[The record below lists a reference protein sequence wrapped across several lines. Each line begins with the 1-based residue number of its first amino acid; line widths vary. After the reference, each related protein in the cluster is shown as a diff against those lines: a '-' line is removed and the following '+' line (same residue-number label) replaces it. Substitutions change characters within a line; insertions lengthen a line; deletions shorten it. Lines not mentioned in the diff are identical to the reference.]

1 MTDSAVPDYYWRSL
15 RYFCYYRL
23 TVAGLLILGASAY
36 AEVISFGAQDTRLFL
51 RTAVLYFAG
60 AIAMAVT
67 VHRRAPSFSTQLT
80 LQALLDIFLL
90 TLLMYAS
97 GGQKSGLGM
106 LMLVTLAGSGL
117 VGEGRMVLFFASVAS
132 VAMLLEQGWRTL
144 RFDGDSVD
152 FFRTGLICVS
162 FFVMAITARLL
173 ARRVVANE
181 ELARARGRALDRQL
195 AIGRRIIADM
205 TDGVLVLDERGYVQQ
220 SNSMAERL
228 LQLSSGT
235 ASLRDWSPYLAH
247 QMHVHTDVDRE
258 LSEVIRSREGKLLRL
273 RLLPATAV
281 GGDAIVYV
289 EDMERIQNQAQQ
301 LKLAALGRLTA
312 NIAHEIRNPLAA
324 ISHAAELIAED
335 EIDPGRRRLAKI
347 IGDNSQRLNR
357 LVTDV
362 LQLGRRDQ
370 AVREAIR
377 WDEFLTGFL
386 EEFALHDASASTRVA
401 MFCVPDPIP
410 SFRFDRGHLHRVLW
424 NLLVNAL
431 RHATLAAGAVKLTLV
446 SVDETALELHIEDDG
461 PGIDG
466 NIRKQMFEPFITSHG
481 KGTGLGLYI
490 ARELCE
496 INDARLEFIDPL
508 PGASLTGAHFVLR
521 MSIET

>member
-1 MTDSAVPDYYWRSL
+1 MSAQSVPDYYWRSL

-23 TVAGLLILGASAY
+23 AIAGLLLAGAAIY
-36 AEVISFGAQDTRLFL
+36 GDVINFGAQDPK
-51 RTAVLYFAG
+51 LYMRAASIYVAG
-60 AIAMAVT
+60 AVSLIVA
-67 VHRRAPSFSTQLT
+67 VHRRSPSFATQLT
-80 LQALLDIFLL
+80 LQALLDILL
-90 TLLMYAS
+90 IALLMYAS
-97 GGQKSGLGM
+97 GGQKSGLGL
-106 LMLVTLAGSGL
+106 LMLVTLAGTGL
-117 VGEGRMVLFFASVAS
+117 VGEGRMVLFFAALAS
-132 VAMLLEQGWRTL
+132 VAMLLEQAWRTL

-195 AIGRRIIADM
+195 AVSQRIIADM
-205 TDGVLVLDERGYVQQ
+205 TDGVLVLDESGQVTQT
-220 SNSMAERL
+220 NAMADRL
-228 LQLSSGT
+228 LQLHHGT
-235 ASLRDWSPYLAH
+235 HRLRDWSPFLAH
-247 QMHVHTDVDRE
+247 QMNAPAGDHRE
-258 LSEVIRSREGKLLRL
+258 LSEMIRSREGKPLRL
-273 RLLPATAV
+273 RLLPATGH

-289 EDMERIQNQAQQ
+289 EDVERVQHQAQQ

-324 ISHAAELIAED
+324 IAHAAELIAED

-370 AVREAIR
+370 AMREVID
-377 WDEFLTGFL
+377 WHEFSKGFL
-386 EEFALHDASASTRVA
+386 EEIALHDASAGVRIACIGDSGP
-401 MFCVPDPIP
+401 VPRF
-410 SFRFDRGHLHRVLW
+410 SFDRGHLHRVLW

-431 RHATLAAGAVKLTLV
+431 RHASAAPGAVTLRLAQTN
-446 SVDETALELHIEDDG
+446 SESLALHIQDDG
-461 PGIDG
+461 PGIDAS
-466 NIRKQMFEPFITSHG
+466 IRRQMFEPFITSHG

-496 INDARLEFIDPL
+496 INAASLEFIDPV
-508 PGASLTGAHFVLR
+508 PETVAAGAHFVIR
-521 MSIET
+521 MKAEP

>member
-1 MTDSAVPDYYWRSL
+1 MTRSVVPDYYWRSL

-23 TVAGLLILGASAY
+23 AIASLLFLGASAY
-36 AEVISFGAQDTRLFL
+36 AEIISFGAQDTQLFL
-51 RTAVLYFAG
+51 RTAAIYIAV
-60 AIAMAVT
+60 AIALVIAVQ
-67 VHRRAPSFSTQLT
+67 RRSPSFSTQLT
-80 LQALLDIFLL
+80 LQALLDILLL

-106 LMLVTLAGSGL
+106 LMLVTLAGTGL

-205 TDGVLVLDERGYVQQ
+205 TDGVLVLDERGHVQQ
-220 SNSMAERL
+220 SNAMAEKL
-228 LQLSSGT
+228 LQLRAGT
-235 ASLRDWSPYLAH
+235 PCLREWSPYLAH
-247 QMHVHTDVDRE
+247 QMHVHSDAPRE

-273 RLLPATAV
+273 RLLPAADQA
-281 GGDAIVYV
+281 GDAIVYV

-324 ISHAAELIAED
+324 ISHAAERLAED
-335 EIDPGRRRLAKI
+335 EIDAGRRRLAKI

-377 WDEFLTGFL
+377 WNEFAAAFF
-386 EEFALHDASASTRVA
+386 EEFALHDASASTRVVA
-401 MFCVPDPIP
+401 SSLLVSIPVFC
-410 SFRFDRGHLHRVLW
+410 FDCGHLHRVLW

-431 RHATLAAGAVKLTLV
+431 RHASPAAGAVKVTL
-446 SVDETALELHIEDDG
+446 SQAGDTTLELHIEDDG

-466 NIRKQMFEPFITSHG
+466 NIRKQLFEPFITSHG

-496 INDARLEFIDPL
+496 INDARLELLDPL
-508 PGASLTGAHFVLR
+508 PGTQAAGAHFVIR
-521 MSIET
+521 MNIEP